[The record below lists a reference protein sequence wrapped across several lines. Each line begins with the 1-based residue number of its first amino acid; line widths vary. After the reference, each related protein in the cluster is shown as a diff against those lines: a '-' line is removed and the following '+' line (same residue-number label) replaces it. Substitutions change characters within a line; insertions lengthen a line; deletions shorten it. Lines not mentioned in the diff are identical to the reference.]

1 MPTREIRKQLLAK
14 VHRVVIK
21 LGSYVLTTPS
31 GKLDRKVFS
40 DVVDS
45 IVHVRGRGSD
55 CILVSSGAIASG
67 IGRLGL
73 KARPRLLEQEQ
84 AAAAIGQIRLMG
96 LYDRLFTRHNMPVAQ
111 ILLTHGDM
119 RDRKRFLRARQTLN
133 SVLDYGAV
141 PIINENDTTVVD
153 EIRFGDN
160 DYLSSL
166 VTNLAQADLLV
177 ILTDID
183 GFYDSDPRTS
193 PNASL
198 IGLLETV
205 DENVEKLALG
215 PGSKIGRGGMATK
228 LKAAKTAASYGIP
241 TIIANGKK
249 PGTLRAVFAGE
260 PVGTLILPEKN
271 KLTGKKHWIAYTLK
285 PQGALVLD
293 DGARDALEQR
303 LRSLLPS
310 GIVSVEGDFDAG
322 ECVSCRD
329 VSGREFARG
338 LTAYGSEAINKIRGL
353 KTAQISAALGRPVNR
368 EVIHRDDLVVFSA
381 LK

>member
-1 MPTREIRKQLLAK
+1 VPTREIRKRLLAK

-31 GKLDRKVFS
+31 GKLDRKVFK
-40 DVVDS
+40 DVVQS
-45 IVHVRGRGSD
+45 VAQLRARGID

-73 KARPRLLEQEQ
+73 KTRPRHIEQEQ
-84 AAAAIGQIRLMG
+84 AAAAIGQIRLMS
-96 LYDRLFTRHNMPVAQ
+96 LYDKLFAGHSMPVAQ
-111 ILLTHGDM
+111 ILLTHGDV
-119 RDRKRFLRARQTLN
+119 RDRKRFVRARQTLN
-133 SVLDYGAV
+133 SVLEYGAV

-153 EIRFGDN
+153 EIKFGDN

-166 VTNLAQADLLV
+166 VTNLVQADLLV

-183 GFYDSDPRTS
+183 GFYDSDPRVN
-193 PNASL
+193 PDARL
-198 IGLLETV
+198 IDLLENI
-205 DENVEKLALG
+205 DEKTKKCAQG
-215 PGSKIGRGGMATK
+215 PAGRIGRGGMATK
-228 LKAAKTAASYGIP
+228 LEAAKTAATFGIP
-241 TIIANGKK
+241 TVIANGKK
-249 PGTLRAVFAGE
+249 PGMLKAVCDGDS
-260 PVGTLILPEKN
+260 VGTLILPKKN

-285 PQGALVLD
+285 PQGSLVLD

-310 GIVSVEGDFDAG
+310 GIMSVEGDFDVG

-329 VSGREFARG
+329 SSGREFARG
-338 LTAYGSEAINKIRGL
+338 LTAYSSEAVGKIKGL
-353 KTAQISAALGRPVNR
+353 KTAQISAALGCSVSRA
-368 EVIHRDDLVVFSA
+368 VIHRDDLVVFSA

>member
-31 GKLDRKVFS
+31 GKLDRKVFT
-40 DVVDS
+40 DVTQSV
-45 IVHVRGRGSD
+45 VQLRKRGID

-67 IGRLGL
+67 MGRLGL
-73 KARPRLLEQEQ
+73 KARPRHIEQEQ

-96 LYDRLFTRHNMPVAQ
+96 LYDRLFTAHGMPVAQ
-111 ILLTHGDM
+111 ILLTHGDV
-119 RDRKRFLRARQTLN
+119 RDRKRFLSARQTLN
-133 SVLDYGAV
+133 SVLAYGAV
-141 PIINENDTTVVD
+141 PVINENDTTVVD

-183 GFYDSDPRTS
+183 GFYDSDPRVN
-193 PNASL
+193 PDARL
-198 IGLLETV
+198 VGLLDDITE
-205 DENVEKLALG
+205 DIEKCARG
-215 PGSKIGRGGMATK
+215 PAGKVGRGGMATK
-228 LKAAKTAASYGIP
+228 LKAAKTAASFGIP

-249 PGTLRAVFAGE
+249 PGTLSAVFDGE
-260 PVGTLILPEKN
+260 PVGTLILPRKN

-310 GIVSVEGDFDAG
+310 GILSVEGDFDAG

-329 VSGREFARG
+329 MSGREFARG
-338 LTAYGSEAINKIRGL
+338 LTAYSSEAVNKIKGL
-353 KTAQISAALGRPVNR
+353 KTAQISAALGCPVNR

>member
-1 MPTREIRKQLLAK
+1 MPTREIRKQLLGK

-45 IVHVRGRGSD
+45 LVQVRERGID

-73 KARPRLLEQEQ
+73 KTRPRLLEQEQ

-96 LYDRLFTRHNMPVAQ
+96 LYDRLFTRHTIPVAQ
-111 ILLTHGDM
+111 VLLTHGDM
-119 RDRKRFLRARQTLN
+119 RDRRRFLRARQTLN

-183 GFYDSDPRTS
+183 GFYDADPRTQ
-193 PNASL
+193 PDARL

-205 DENVEKLALG
+205 DEDAEKLARG
-215 PGSKIGRGGMATK
+215 PASKIGRGGMATK

-249 PGTLRAVFAGE
+249 PGTLRAVFDGA

-293 DGARDALEQR
+293 AGARDALEKR

-329 VSGREFARG
+329 ESGREFASG
-338 LTAYGSEAINKIRGL
+338 LTAYGSEAVNKIKGL
-353 KTAQISAALGRPVNR
+353 KTAQISAVLGRSVNR

>member
-1 MPTREIRKQLLAK
+1 MPTREIRKKLLKK

-31 GKLDRKVFS
+31 GKLDRKVFT
-40 DVVDS
+40 DVTQTVVQLRERNIDS
-45 IVHVRGRGSD
+45 
-55 CILVSSGAIASG
+55 ILVSSGAIAAGS
-67 IGRLGL
+67 GRLGL
-73 KARPRLLEQEQ
+73 KARPRHLAQEQ

-96 LYDRLFTRHNMPVAQ
+96 LYDKLFAGHNMPVAQ
-111 ILLTHGDM
+111 ILLTHGDL
-119 RDRKRFLRARQTLN
+119 RNRKRFICARQTLN
-133 SVLDYGAV
+133 SVLEYGAV

-183 GFYDSDPRTS
+183 GFYDSDPRVN
-193 PNASL
+193 PDARL
-198 IGLLETV
+198 IGLLETI
-205 DENVEKLALG
+205 DEETEKLARG
-215 PGSKIGRGGMATK
+215 PARAMGRGGMATK
-228 LKAAKTAASYGIP
+228 LKAAKTAATYGIP

-249 PGTLRAVFAGE
+249 PGMLRAVFDGE
-260 PVGTLILPEKN
+260 TVGTLILPKKN

-285 PQGALVLD
+285 PQGVLVLD

-329 VSGREFARG
+329 TSGREFARG
-338 LTAYGSEAINKIRGL
+338 LTAYSAEAVNKIKGL
-353 KTAQISAALGRPVNR
+353 KTAEISSALGCPVNR

>member
-1 MPTREIRKQLLAK
+1 MPTREIRKQLLSK

-31 GKLDRKVFS
+31 GKLDRKVFT
-40 DVVDS
+40 DVTQSV
-45 IVHVRGRGSD
+45 VHLRAQGID

-96 LYDRLFTRHNMPVAQ
+96 LYDRLFTGHDMPVAQ
-111 ILLTHGDM
+111 ILLTHGDL
-119 RDRKRFLRARQTLN
+119 RDRKRFVCARQTLN
-133 SVLDYGAV
+133 SVLAYGAV

-183 GFYDSDPRTS
+183 GFYDSDPRVN
-193 PNASL
+193 PDARL
-198 IGLLETV
+198 IGLLENI
-205 DENVEKLALG
+205 DEDTEKLALG
-215 PGSKIGRGGMATK
+215 PSSRVGRGGMATK
-228 LKAAKTAASYGIP
+228 LKAAKTAATYGIP
-241 TIIANGKK
+241 TVIANGKK
-249 PGTLRAVFAGE
+249 PGTLRAVFDGE
-260 PVGTLILPEKN
+260 PVGTLILPQKN

-329 VSGREFARG
+329 ASGREFARG
-338 LTAYGSEAINKIRGL
+338 LTAYSSEAVKKIKGL
-353 KTAQISAALGRPVNR
+353 KTAEISAALGRPVNR

>member
-1 MPTREIRKQLLAK
+1 MPTREIRKQLLSK

-31 GKLDRKVFS
+31 GKLDRKVFT
-40 DVVDS
+40 DVTQSV
-45 IVHVRGRGSD
+45 VHLRAQGID

-96 LYDRLFTRHNMPVAQ
+96 LYDKLFTGHDMPVAQ
-111 ILLTHGDM
+111 ILLTHGDL
-119 RDRKRFLRARQTLN
+119 RDRKRFVRARQTLN
-133 SVLDYGAV
+133 SVLAYGAV

-166 VTNLAQADLLV
+166 VTNLVQADLLV

-183 GFYDSDPRTS
+183 GFYDSDPRVN
-193 PNASL
+193 PDARL
-198 IGLLETV
+198 IGLLETI
-205 DENVEKLALG
+205 DEETEKCAQG
-215 PGSKIGRGGMATK
+215 PAGRVGRGGMATK
-228 LKAAKTAASYGIP
+228 LKAAKTAATFGIP
-241 TIIANGKK
+241 TVIANGKK
-249 PGTLRAVFAGE
+249 PGTLRAVFDGE
-260 PVGTLILPEKN
+260 PVGTLILPKKN

-310 GIVSVEGDFDAG
+310 GIVSVEGDFDVG

-329 VSGREFARG
+329 ASGREFARG
-338 LTAYGSEAINKIRGL
+338 LTAYSSEAVKKIKGL
-353 KTAQISAALGRPVNR
+353 KTAEISAALGCTVNR

>member
-1 MPTREIRKQLLAK
+1 VPTREIRKQLLSK

-40 DVVDS
+40 DVTQAV
-45 IVHVRGRGSD
+45 VQLRARGID

-73 KARPRLLEQEQ
+73 KTRPRVLEQEQ

-96 LYDRLFTRHNMPVAQ
+96 LYDRLFTRHDMPVAQ
-111 ILLTHGDM
+111 ILLTHGDL
-119 RDRKRFLRARQTLN
+119 RDRKRFIRARQTLN

-183 GFYDSDPRTS
+183 GFYDSDPRAN
-193 PNASL
+193 PDARL
-198 IGLLETV
+198 IGLLENI
-205 DENVEKLALG
+205 DEDTEKLALG
-215 PGSKIGRGGMATK
+215 PSRIGRGGMATK
-228 LKAAKTAASYGIP
+228 LKAAKTAATYGIP

-249 PGTLRAVFAGE
+249 PGMLRAVCDGE
-260 PVGTLILPEKN
+260 PVGTLILPKKN

-329 VSGREFARG
+329 ASGREFARG
-338 LTAYGSEAINKIRGL
+338 LTAYSAQAVNTIKGL
-353 KTAQISAALGRPVNR
+353 KTSEISAALGCSKNR

>member
-1 MPTREIRKQLLAK
+1 VPTREIRKQLLSK

-31 GKLDRKVFS
+31 WKLDRKVFS

-45 IVHVRGRGSD
+45 VVHLRERGIAS
-55 CILVSSGAIASG
+55 ILVSSGAIASG
-67 IGRLGL
+67 VGRLGL
-73 KARPRLLEQEQ
+73 KTRPRHLEQEQ

-96 LYDRLFTRHNMPVAQ
+96 LYDRLFTAHTIPVAQ
-111 ILLTHGDM
+111 ILLTHGDL
-119 RDRKRFLRARQTLN
+119 RDRSRFVRARQTLN
-133 SVLDYGAV
+133 SVLEYGAV

-153 EIRFGDN
+153 EIKFGDN

-177 ILTDID
+177 IMTDID
-183 GFYDSDPRTS
+183 GFYDSDPRRN
-193 PNASL
+193 PDARF
-198 IGLLETV
+198 IELLENIDDDT
-205 DENVEKLALG
+205 EKLAVG
-215 PGSKIGRGGMATK
+215 TKSSVGRGGMITK
-228 LKAAKTAASYGIP
+228 LKAARTAASFGIP

-249 PGTLRAVFAGE
+249 PGMLRAVFDGE
-260 PVGTLILPEKN
+260 AVGTLILPKKN

-285 PQGALVLD
+285 SQGTLVVD
-293 DGARDALEQR
+293 EGARDALEQR

-310 GIVSVEGDFDAG
+310 GIVSVEGDFEAG
-322 ECVSCRD
+322 ECVTCRD
-329 VSGREFARG
+329 SSGREFARG
-338 LTAYGSEAINKIRGL
+338 LTAYSSEAVKKIKGL
-353 KTAQISAALGRPVNR
+353 KTAQISSTLGCPVNR

>member
-1 MPTREIRKQLLAK
+1 VPTREIRKKLLKK

-31 GKLDRKVFS
+31 GKLDRKVFT
-40 DVVDS
+40 DVTQTVVQLRERNIDS
-45 IVHVRGRGSD
+45 
-55 CILVSSGAIASG
+55 ILVSSGAIAAGS
-67 IGRLGL
+67 GRLGL
-73 KARPRLLEQEQ
+73 KARPRHLAQEQ

-96 LYDRLFTRHNMPVAQ
+96 LYDKLFAGHNMPVAQ
-111 ILLTHGDM
+111 ILLTHGDL
-119 RDRKRFLRARQTLN
+119 RNRKRFICARQTLN
-133 SVLDYGAV
+133 SVLEYGAV

-183 GFYDSDPRTS
+183 GFYDSDPRVY
-193 PNASL
+193 PDARL
-198 IGLLETV
+198 IGLLETI
-205 DENVEKLALG
+205 DEETEKLARG
-215 PGSKIGRGGMATK
+215 PARSVGRGGMATK
-228 LKAAKTAASYGIP
+228 LKAAKTAATYGIP

-249 PGTLRAVFAGE
+249 PGMLRAVFDGE
-260 PVGTLILPEKN
+260 TVGTLILPKKN

-285 PQGALVLD
+285 PQGVLVLD

-310 GIVSVEGDFDAG
+310 GIVSVEGDFAAG

-329 VSGREFARG
+329 TSGREFARG
-338 LTAYGSEAINKIRGL
+338 LTAYSAEAVNKIKGL
-353 KTAQISAALGRPVNR
+353 KTAEISSALGCPVNR

>member
-1 MPTREIRKQLLAK
+1 VPTREIRKQLLSK

-21 LGSYVLTTPS
+21 LGSYVLTTPTW
-31 GKLDRKVFS
+31 KLDRKVFS
-40 DVVDS
+40 DIVDS
-45 IVHVRGRGSD
+45 VVHLRERDID

-67 IGRLGL
+67 VGRLGL
-73 KARPRLLEQEQ
+73 KTRPRHLEQEQ

-96 LYDRLFTRHNMPVAQ
+96 LYDRLFTAHAIPVAQ
-111 ILLTHGDM
+111 ILLTHGDL
-119 RDRKRFLRARQTLN
+119 RDRRRFVRARQTLN
-133 SVLDYGAV
+133 SVLEYGAV

-153 EIRFGDN
+153 EIKFGDN

-183 GFYDSDPRTS
+183 GFYDSDPRRN
-193 PNASL
+193 PEARF
-198 IGLLETV
+198 IELLENIDDAT
-205 DENVEKLALG
+205 EKLAVG
-215 PGSKIGRGGMATK
+215 TKSSVGRGGMATK
-228 LKAAKTAASYGIP
+228 LKAARTAASFGIP

-249 PGTLRAVFAGE
+249 PGMLRAVFDGDA
-260 PVGTLILPEKN
+260 VGTLILPQKN

-285 PQGALVLD
+285 SQGTLVVD

-310 GIVSVEGDFDAG
+310 GIVAVEGDFEAG
-322 ECVSCRD
+322 ECVTCRD
-329 VSGREFARG
+329 LAGREFARG
-338 LTAYGSEAINKIRGL
+338 LTAYSSGAVDKIKGL
-353 KTAQISAALGRPVNR
+353 KTVQISAALGCPVNR

>member
-1 MPTREIRKQLLAK
+1 
-14 VHRVVIK
+14 VIK
-21 LGSYVLTTPS
+21 LGSYVLTTTS
-31 GKLDRKVFS
+31 GKLDRKVFT
-40 DVVDS
+40 DVTQTVVQLHAQG
-45 IVHVRGRGSD
+45 ID

-73 KARPRLLEQEQ
+73 KTRPRHLEQEQ

-111 ILLTHGDM
+111 ILLTHGDL
-119 RDRKRFLRARQTLN
+119 RNRKHFLHARQTLN
-133 SVLDYGAV
+133 SVLEYGAV

-153 EIRFGDN
+153 EIKFGDN
-160 DYLSSL
+160 DHLSSL

-183 GFYDSDPRTS
+183 GFYDSDPRS
-193 PNASL
+193 NPDARL
-198 IGLLETV
+198 IGLLETI
-205 DENVEKLALG
+205 DEETEKLALG
-215 PGSKIGRGGMATK
+215 PSSRVGRGGMATK
-228 LKAAKTAASYGIP
+228 LKAAKTAATYGIP

-249 PGTLRAVFAGE
+249 PGTLRAVFDGE
-260 PVGTLILPEKN
+260 PVGTLILPKKN

-285 PQGALVLD
+285 PQGVLVLD

-310 GIVSVEGDFDAG
+310 GIVSVEGGFDAG
-322 ECVSCRD
+322 ECVSCCD

-338 LTAYGSEAINKIRGL
+338 LTAYGAEAVKKIKGL
-353 KTAQISAALGRPVNR
+353 KTTEISAALGCLGNR
-368 EVIHRDDLVVFSA
+368 AVIHRDDLVVFSA

>member
-21 LGSYVLTTPS
+21 LGSYVLTTPA
-31 GKLDRKVFS
+31 GRLDRKVFT
-40 DVVDS
+40 DVAQTV
-45 IVHVRGRGSD
+45 VRLRSKGID

-73 KARPRLLEQEQ
+73 KARPRHIEQEQ

-96 LYDRLFTRHNMPVAQ
+96 LYDRLFTKYSMPVAQ
-111 ILLTHGDM
+111 ILLTHGDV
-119 RDRKRFLRARQTLN
+119 RDRRRFLSARQTLN
-133 SVLDYGAV
+133 SVLTYGAV

-183 GFYDSDPRTS
+183 GFYDSDPRVN
-193 PNASL
+193 PEARL
-198 IGLLETV
+198 IGLLDDINE
-205 DENVEKLALG
+205 DIEKCACG
-215 PGSKIGRGGMATK
+215 PAGKVGRGGMATK
-228 LKAAKTAASYGIP
+228 LKAAKTAASFGIP
-241 TIIANGKK
+241 TVIANGKK
-249 PGTLRAVFAGE
+249 PGTLRAVFDGE
-260 PVGTLILPEKN
+260 PVGTLILPKKN
-271 KLTGKKHWIAYTLK
+271 KLTGRKHWIAYTLK

-329 VSGREFARG
+329 GSGREFARG
-338 LTAYGSEAINKIRGL
+338 LTAYSSEAVNKIKGL
-353 KTAQISAALGRPVNR
+353 KTEQISTALGRPVNR

>member
-1 MPTREIRKQLLAK
+1 VPTREIRKQLLGK

-45 IVHVRGRGSD
+45 LVQVRERGID

-73 KARPRLLEQEQ
+73 KTRPRLLEQEQ

-96 LYDRLFTRHNMPVAQ
+96 LYDRLFTRHTIPVAQ
-111 ILLTHGDM
+111 VLLTHGDM
-119 RDRKRFLRARQTLN
+119 RDRRRFLRARQTLN

-183 GFYDSDPRTS
+183 GFYDADPRTQ
-193 PNASL
+193 PDARL

-205 DENVEKLALG
+205 DEDAEKLARG
-215 PGSKIGRGGMATK
+215 PASKIGRGGMATK

-249 PGTLRAVFAGE
+249 PGTLRAVFDGA

-293 DGARDALEQR
+293 AGARDALEKR

-329 VSGREFARG
+329 ESGREFARG
-338 LTAYGSEAINKIRGL
+338 LTAYGSEAVNKIKGL
-353 KTAQISAALGRPVNR
+353 KTAQISAVLGRSVNR

>member
-1 MPTREIRKQLLAK
+1 MPTREIRKQLLGK

-45 IVHVRGRGSD
+45 LVQVRERGID

-73 KARPRLLEQEQ
+73 KTRPRLLEQEQ

-96 LYDRLFTRHNMPVAQ
+96 LYDRLFTRHTIPVAQ
-111 ILLTHGDM
+111 VLLTHGDM
-119 RDRKRFLRARQTLN
+119 RDRRRFLRARQTLN

-183 GFYDSDPRTS
+183 GFYDADPRTQ
-193 PNASL
+193 PDARL

-205 DENVEKLALG
+205 DEDAEKLARG
-215 PGSKIGRGGMATK
+215 PASKIGRGGMATK

-249 PGTLRAVFAGE
+249 PGTLRAVFDGA

-293 DGARDALEQR
+293 AGARDALEKR

-329 VSGREFARG
+329 ESGREFARG
-338 LTAYGSEAINKIRGL
+338 LTAYGSEAVNKIKGL
-353 KTAQISAALGRPVNR
+353 KTAQISAVLGRSVNR

>member
-1 MPTREIRKQLLAK
+1 VPTREIRKKLLAK

-31 GKLDRKVFS
+31 GKLDRKVFT
-40 DVVDS
+40 DVTQSVVQLRARD
-45 IVHVRGRGSD
+45 ID
-55 CILVSSGAIASG
+55 CILVSSGAIAAG

-73 KARPRLLEQEQ
+73 KTRPRHLEQEQ

-96 LYDRLFTRHNMPVAQ
+96 LYDRLFAGHNMPVAQ
-111 ILLTHGDM
+111 FLLTHGDL
-119 RDRKRFLRARQTLN
+119 RNRTRFTRARQTLN
-133 SVLDYGAV
+133 SVLGYGAI

-153 EIRFGDN
+153 EIKFGDN

-183 GFYDSDPRTS
+183 GFYDSDPRS
-193 PNASL
+193 NPDARL
-198 IGLLETV
+198 IGLLETI
-205 DENVEKLALG
+205 DEETEKLALG
-215 PGSKIGRGGMATK
+215 TTSSVGRGGMATK
-228 LKAAKTAASYGIP
+228 LKAAKTAATYGIP
-241 TIIANGKK
+241 TVIANGKK
-249 PGTLRAVFAGE
+249 PGTLRAVFDGE
-260 PVGTLILPEKN
+260 PVGTLILPKKN

-285 PQGALVLD
+285 PQGVLVLD

-310 GIVSVEGDFDAG
+310 GIVSVEGGFDAG

-329 VSGREFARG
+329 ASGREFARG
-338 LTAYGSEAINKIRGL
+338 LTAYSAEAVNKIKGL
-353 KTAQISAALGRPVNR
+353 KTTEISATLGCPGNR
-368 EVIHRDDLVVFSA
+368 AVIHRDDLVVFSA